1 MIGWLRGKVR
11 VRDVSRGEVV
21 LDVGGVGYVAMVSWQ
36 TLAAVPEEKQTCE
49 LWIHTHVREDA
60 LALYG
65 FATTG
70 ERDVFRLLTGVPQ
83 VGPKLAITVLG
94 GFPLVEL
101 LGAIATGERA
111 TLERIPGIGKRTA
124 ERILLDLKE
133 KVVPLL
139 EGLPGLGRPSAPVA
153 APAGEDTLREE
164 AREVLVGLG
173 WKPKPVEAALEKV
186 AKAEDVAG
194 APTLD
199 GLVRRALA
207 ELMAR

>member
-21 LDVGGVGYVAMVSWQ
+21 LDVGGVGYVAAVSWQ
-36 TLAAVPEEKQTCE
+36 TLGAVPEEGIVCE

-60 LALYG
+60 LLLYG
-65 FATTG
+65 FATTA

-83 VGPKLAITVLG
+83 VGPKLAVTVLG

-124 ERILLDLKE
+124 ERILLDLKD

-139 EGLPGLGRPSAPVA
+139 ELLQGADRPTAPTA

-173 WKPKPVEAALEKV
+173 WKLKPVETALEKV
-186 AKAEDVAG
+186 IRAEDTA
-194 APTLD
+194 ASPTLD

>member
-11 VRDVSRGEVV
+11 ARDVSRGEVV
-21 LDVGGVGYVAMVSWQ
+21 LDVGGVGYVAAVSWQ
-36 TLAAVPEEKQTCE
+36 TLAAVPEEGGPCE

-60 LALYG
+60 LLLYG
-65 FATTG
+65 FATVA
-70 ERDVFRLLTGVPQ
+70 EREVFRLLTSVPQ
-83 VGPKLAITVLG
+83 VGPKLAVTVLG

-101 LGAIATGERA
+101 LGAIATGERT
-111 TLERIPGIGKRTA
+111 TLERIPGIGKKTA
-124 ERILLDLKE
+124 ERILLDLKD

-139 EGLPGLGRPSAPVA
+139 ELLQGTGRPA
-153 APAGEDTLREE
+153 APEAAPGGEDTLREE

-186 AKAEDVAG
+186 LAEDADST
-194 APTLD
+194 TLD

-207 ELMAR
+207 QLMAR

>member
-1 MIGWLRGKVR
+1 MIGWLRGKVK

-21 LDVGGVGYVAMVSWQ
+21 LDVGGVGYVAAVSWQ
-36 TLAAVPEEKQTCE
+36 TLGGVPEEGKPCE

-60 LALYG
+60 LLLYG
-65 FATTG
+65 FASTG
-70 ERDVFRLLTGVPQ
+70 ERDVFRLLTSVPQ
-83 VGPKLAITVLG
+83 VGPKLAVTVLG

-111 TLERIPGIGKRTA
+111 TLERIPGIGRRTA
-124 ERILLDLKE
+124 ERILLDLKD

-139 EGLPGLGRPSAPVA
+139 EGLQGAGRP
-153 APAGEDTLREE
+153 PASPATPGGASTLLED

-173 WKPKPVEAALEKV
+173 WKAKAVEAALEKV
-186 AKAEDVAG
+186 QADDAAG
-194 APTLD
+194 GASLD

-207 ELMAR
+207 QLMAR

>member
-11 VRDVSRGEVV
+11 VRDVGRGEVV
-21 LDVGGVGYVAMVSWQ
+21 LDVSGVGYVAVVSWQ
-36 TLAAVPEEKQTCE
+36 TLAAVPEEGQACE

-65 FATTG
+65 FATTA

-101 LGAIATGERA
+101 LGAIASGERA

-124 ERILLDLKE
+124 ERILLDLKD
-133 KVVPLL
+133 KVGPLL
-139 EGLPGLGRPSAPVA
+139 ELLPGVGRPA
-153 APAGEDTLREE
+153 APAAASGGEATLREE

-173 WKPKPVEAALEKV
+173 WKQRPVEAALDKV
-186 AKAEDVAG
+186 EAEDAPG
-194 APTLD
+194 SPTLD

-207 ELMAR
+207 QLMAR

>member
-1 MIGWLRGKVR
+1 MIGWLRGKVK
-11 VRDVSRGEVV
+11 VRDVGRGEVV
-21 LDVGGVGYVAMVSWQ
+21 LDVGGVGYVAAVSWQ
-36 TLAAVPEEKQTCE
+36 TLAAVPEEGQPCA

-65 FATTG
+65 FASTA
-70 ERDVFRLLTGVPQ
+70 ERDAFRLLTGVPQ
-83 VGPKLAITVLG
+83 VGPKLAVTVLG

-111 TLERIPGIGKRTA
+111 TLERIPGIGRRTA
-124 ERILLDLKE
+124 ERILLDLKD

-139 EGLPGLGRPSAPVA
+139 ESLQGAGRA
-153 APAGEDTLREE
+153 APAAAPKREGSLLED

-173 WKPKPVEAALEKV
+173 WKPKAVEVALEKV
-186 AKAEDVAG
+186 EAEEAAAG
-194 APTLD
+194 ATLD

-207 ELMAR
+207 QLMAR